1 MIPSVGCSEV
11 PIDFISKDGG
21 SFFLFPPR
29 MKNSIIESVISKE
42 PKRRRKRR
50 GVGKEKERRL
60 KGKREGERGRERR
73 KRERKER
80 KSGQRKKIC
89 LYIAGPL
96 PSLKLPSALQAMKA

>member
-50 GVGKEKERRL
+50 GVRRTISVFSVAMRMQIEKRVPQ
-60 KGKREGERGRERR
+60 K
-73 KRERKER
+73 
-80 KSGQRKKIC
+80 
-89 LYIAGPL
+89 
-96 PSLKLPSALQAMKA
+96 